1 MSKNK
6 KIHILQ
12 VVHSLII
19 GGTERVV
26 CDLTRAFNND
36 EFRTSVCCIDGLG
49 EFGQDLLSEGFSVD
63 VFARRPGVDTSL
75 IYQLRKIYKKYEID
89 IIHAHQY
96 TPYFYAASAAFFSGR
111 RPVIFTEHGRHY
123 PDFVRPKR
131 AVINQA
137 LRLTTSAY
145 TGVSEFTR
153 QSLVSFEKMPSHRM
167 QVIYNGIWSNGDCTI
182 ADRNALRESLGI
194 GASNRLVLSVGRM
207 DPVKDFETLIRAF
220 ASVAHEI
227 PGALLWIAG
236 GGNRDYQNKLNDLA
250 KELGIEKNVALLGSR
265 RDVQDLMNAC
275 DVFALCSITEATAMT
290 ILEAMSA
297 GRAVIAT
304 KTGGNPEL
312 VSHGDTGLVV
322 DVGDSASV
330 SDSVLKLLRDD
341 QLREK
346 MGIAGRRRMKEFFS
360 MERII
365 PQYRQMYLDAVGR
378 RQ

>member
-1 MSKNK
+1 
-6 KIHILQ
+6 
-12 VVHSLII
+12 
-19 GGTERVV
+19 
-26 CDLTRAFNND
+26 
-36 EFRTSVCCIDGLG
+36 
-49 EFGQDLLSEGFSVD
+49 
-63 VFARRPGVDTSL
+63 
-75 IYQLRKIYKKYEID
+75 
-89 IIHAHQY
+89 
-96 TPYFYAASAAFFSGR
+96 
-111 RPVIFTEHGRHY
+111 
-123 PDFVRPKR
+123 
-131 AVINQA
+131 
-137 LRLTTSAY
+137 
-145 TGVSEFTR
+145 R

>member
-137 LRLTTSAY
+137 LRLTTAAY

-220 ASVAHEI
+220 ARVAHEI

-236 GGNRDYQNKLNDLA
+236 G
-250 KELGIEKNVALLGSR
+250 
-265 RDVQDLMNAC
+265 
-275 DVFALCSITEATAMT
+275 
-290 ILEAMSA
+290 
-297 GRAVIAT
+297 
-304 KTGGNPEL
+304 
-312 VSHGDTGLVV
+312 
-322 DVGDSASV
+322 
-330 SDSVLKLLRDD
+330 
-341 QLREK
+341 
-346 MGIAGRRRMKEFFS
+346 
-360 MERII
+360 
-365 PQYRQMYLDAVGR
+365 
-378 RQ
+378 